1 MENLGLCPM
10 FWASQAFSL
19 GLPERLFKACRP
31 RFFGLRI
38 FGQHQAQPYPAALA
52 KPLLPSL
59 TN

>member
-1 MENLGLCPM
+1 M

-19 GLPERLFKACRP
+19 GLPERWFKACRP

-38 FGQHQAQPYPAALA
+38 FGQHQAQPCPAALA
-52 KPLLPSL
+52 KPLPPLL